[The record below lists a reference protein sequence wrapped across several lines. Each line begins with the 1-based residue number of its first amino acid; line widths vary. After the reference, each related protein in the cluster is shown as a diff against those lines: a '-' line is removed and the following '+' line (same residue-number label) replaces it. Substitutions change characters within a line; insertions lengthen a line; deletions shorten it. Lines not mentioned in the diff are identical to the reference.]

1 MKVTLLGFEHNGVI
15 YRDCT
20 VRLLTMGGQCTAQE
34 MVADLGLEEN
44 SEALSKREQT
54 LVDMAYL
61 SQQVSFDGIPAEI
74 VDAQFLFE
82 HLATDDYWQLLEA
95 TLALK
100 KKPIGN
106 GASQDNLSNRQDGL
120 V

>member
-1 MKVTLLGFEHNGVI
+1 MKVELLGFEYQGKVFKQAN
-15 YRDCT
+15 
-20 VRLLTMGGQCTAQE
+20 VRLLTMGGQCTALE
-34 MVADLGLEEN
+34 MIDAMGINEEN
-44 SEALSKREQT
+44 ASHKETT

-74 VDAQFLFE
+74 VDAQFLFD

-100 KKPIGN
+100 KKPIEN
-106 GASQDNLSNRQDGL
+106 GVSQDNLSNGQDGL
-120 V
+120 A

>member
-1 MKVTLLGFEHNGVI
+1 MKVELLGFEYQGKVFKQAN
-15 YRDCT
+15 
-20 VRLLTMGGQCTAQE
+20 VRLLTMGGQCTALE
-34 MVADLGLEEN
+34 MIDAMGIDEEN
-44 SEALSKREQT
+44 ASHKEAI

-95 TLALK
+95 TLMLK
-100 KKPIGN
+100 
-106 GASQDNLSNRQDGL
+106 
-120 V
+120 

>member
-1 MKVTLLGFEHNGVI
+1 MKVELLGFEYQGKVFKQAN
-15 YRDCT
+15 
-20 VRLLTMGGQCTAQE
+20 VRLLTMGGQCTALE
-34 MVADLGLEEN
+34 MIDAMGIDEEN
-44 SEALSKREQT
+44 ASHKEAI
-54 LVDMAYL
+54 LVDMTYL

-95 TLALK
+95 TLMLK

-106 GASQDNLSNRQDGL
+106 GANLDNLSNRQDGL
-120 V
+120 A

>member
-1 MKVTLLGFEHNGVI
+1 MKVELLGFEYQGKVFKQAN
-15 YRDCT
+15 
-20 VRLLTMGGQCTAQE
+20 VRLLTMGGQCTALE
-34 MVADLGLEEN
+34 MIDAMGIDEEN
-44 SEALSKREQT
+44 ASHKEAI

-95 TLALK
+95 TLMLK

-106 GASQDNLSNRQDGL
+106 GASLDNLSNRQDGL
-120 V
+120 A

>member
-1 MKVTLLGFEHNGVI
+1 MKVELLGFEYQGKVFKQAN
-15 YRDCT
+15 
-20 VRLLTMGGQCTAQE
+20 VRLLTMGGQCTALE
-34 MVADLGLEEN
+34 MIDAMGIDEEN
-44 SEALSKREQT
+44 ASHKEAI

-95 TLALK
+95 TLMLK
-100 KKPIGN
+100 KTPIGN
-106 GASQDNLSNRQDGL
+106 EASLDNLSNRQDGL
-120 V
+120 A

>member
-1 MKVTLLGFEHNGVI
+1 MKVELLGFEYQGKVFKQAN
-15 YRDCT
+15 
-20 VRLLTMGGQCTAQE
+20 VRLLTMGGQCTALE
-34 MVADLGLEEN
+34 MIDAMGIDEEN
-44 SEALSKREQT
+44 ASHKEAI

-95 TLALK
+95 TLTLK
-100 KKPIGN
+100 KKRIGN
-106 GASQDNLSNRQDGL
+106 GESQENLSNSQESL
-120 V
+120 A

>member
-1 MKVTLLGFEHNGVI
+1 MKVELLGFEYQGKVFKQAN
-15 YRDCT
+15 
-20 VRLLTMGGQCTAQE
+20 VRLLTMGGQCTALE
-34 MVADLGLEEN
+34 MIDAMGIDEEN
-44 SEALSKREQT
+44 ASHKEAI

-95 TLALK
+95 TLMLK
-100 KKPIGN
+100 K
-106 GASQDNLSNRQDGL
+106 SLSEMGRA
-120 V
+120 

>member
-1 MKVTLLGFEHNGVI
+1 MKVELLGFEYQGKVFKQANVH
-15 YRDCT
+15 
-20 VRLLTMGGQCTAQE
+20 LLTMGGQCSALE
-34 MVADLGLEEN
+34 MIDAMGINEEN
-44 SEALSKREQT
+44 ASHKET
-54 LVDMAYL
+54 ILVDMAYL

-95 TLALK
+95 TLMLR

-106 GASQDNLSNRQDGL
+106 GASLDNLSNSQESL
-120 V
+120 A

>member
-1 MKVTLLGFEHNGVI
+1 MKVELLGFEYQGKVFKQAN
-15 YRDCT
+15 
-20 VRLLTMGGQCTAQE
+20 VRLLTMGGQCIALE
-34 MVADLGLEEN
+34 MIDAMGINEEN
-44 SEALSKREQT
+44 ASHKET
-54 LVDMAYL
+54 ILVDMAYL

>member
-1 MKVTLLGFEHNGVI
+1 MKVELLGFEYQGKVFKQANVH
-15 YRDCT
+15 
-20 VRLLTMGGQCTAQE
+20 LLTMGGQCIALE
-34 MVADLGLEEN
+34 MIDAMGINEEN
-44 SEALSKREQT
+44 ASHKETT

-106 GASQDNLSNRQDGL
+106 GESQENLSNSQESL
-120 V
+120 A

>member
-1 MKVTLLGFEHNGVI
+1 MKVELLGFEYQGKVFKQAN
-15 YRDCT
+15 
-20 VRLLTMGGQCTAQE
+20 VRLLTMGGQCTALE
-34 MVADLGLEEN
+34 MIDAMGINEEN
-44 SEALSKREQT
+44 ASHKETT
-54 LVDMAYL
+54 LVDMVYL

-82 HLATDDYWQLLEA
+82 HLAMDDYWQLLEA

>member
-1 MKVTLLGFEHNGVI
+1 
-15 YRDCT
+15 
-20 VRLLTMGGQCTAQE
+20 MGGQCTALE
-34 MVADLGLEEN
+34 MIDAMGIDEEN
-44 SEALSKREQT
+44 ASHKEAI

-95 TLALK
+95 TLMLK
-100 KKPIGN
+100 K
-106 GASQDNLSNRQDGL
+106 SLSEMGRA
-120 V
+120 